1 MPCTI
6 NKKGPY
12 FVTVHGGSPGTLTFS
27 EKNYLPADT
36 YRFRKK
42 HPVYKG
48 RCQILLS
55 NLLSAENF
63 VRKGGEGVPPNP

>member
-27 EKNYLPADT
+27 EKNYRPTLGGGDV
-36 YRFRKK
+36 KK
-42 HPVYKG
+42 HPV
-48 RCQILLS
+48 
-55 NLLSAENF
+55 
-63 VRKGGEGVPPNP
+63 

>member
-36 YRFRKK
+36 L
-42 HPVYKG
+42 YKG
-48 RCQILLS
+48 RCKILLTIS
-55 NLLSAENF
+55 NL
-63 VRKGGEGVPPNP
+63 VRYIVSDLCHPFHHQLLHLVT